1 MPCPKPRRIEKGR
14 PDSPLLVGQA
24 RNFSLLRRVLRV
36 LPVIF
41 NWTLEGDLISEQAVW
56 ELPVP

>member
-1 MPCPKPRRIEKGR
+1 MTVIKNLGR
-14 PDSPLLVGQA
+14 HSQA
-24 RNFSLLRRVLRV
+24 RNSALSRKVLRV

-41 NWTLEGDLISEQAVW
+41 NWTLEGDPVSEEAIW